1 MNKLDPFEE
10 LISKKLQEHRVDFS
24 YDSWN
29 AIEKKLPKAKPNT
42 FSAFGCILRKEVQKS
57 P

>member
-10 LISKKLQEHRVDFS
+10 LISKKLQDHRVDFS

-29 AIEKKLPKAKPNT
+29 AIEEKLPKTTAKPNT
-42 FSAFGCILRKEVQKS
+42 AAAVIASTSETPF
-57 P
+57 